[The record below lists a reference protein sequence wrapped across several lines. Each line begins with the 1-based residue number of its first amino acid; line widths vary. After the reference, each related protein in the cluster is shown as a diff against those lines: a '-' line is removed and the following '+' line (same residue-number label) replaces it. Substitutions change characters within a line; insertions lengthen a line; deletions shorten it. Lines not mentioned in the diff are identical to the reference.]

1 MSFVRSLSVADL
13 SPSIASRRRHLYNS
27 AN

>member
-13 SPSIASRRRHLYNS
+13 SPSIASRRRH
-27 AN
+27 